1 MREWTQRHIE
11 ELIDKHAGGGGETAS
26 AIPYLANFAHWN
38 HMNIEMFH
46 GSQRLGSRTLSV
58 MLGSEKIDLQGTVDF
73 LSIAMRTNLDFVI
86 PRGDILDA
94 ALPRPRSSIT
104 NSITSRYEWRVLDE
118 PVGPWVVPL
127 DSGTVLNAAPQTIL
141 QDYSSTFN
149 SGVPIRTQQVYGGGV
164 STLSIT
170 GNRRALVFRFGNN
183 WNSNQ
188 LPSNIIASSGGG
200 EMDLYLT
207 CIRVNGGLSAAM
219 GRLCPL
225 RTA

>member
-11 ELIDKHAGGGGETAS
+11 ELIDKHAGGGGGS
-26 AIPYLANFAHWN
+26 AMDPLANFSHWSGLDVR
-38 HMNIEMFH
+38 MQH
-46 GSQRLGSRTLSV
+46 GSQNTGSRTLSV

-73 LSIAMRTNLDFVI
+73 LTISMRVNIDLIV

-94 ALPRPRSSIT
+94 ALPQPLSSLT
-104 NSITSRYEWRVLDE
+104 NPITSRYDWRVLDE
-118 PVGPWVVPL
+118 PGGTWTLPL
-127 DSGTVLNAAPQTIL
+127 DSGTVLNAAPQTVL

-149 SGVPIRTQQVYGGGV
+149 SGVPIRTQQVDGGGV
-164 STLSIT
+164 STLSIN

-183 WNSNQ
+183 WHYSQ
-188 LPSNIIASSGGG
+188 FPSNIIASSGGG
-200 EMDLYLT
+200 EMDILMT

-225 RTA
+225 RTT

>member
-11 ELIDKHAGGGGETAS
+11 ELIDKHAGGGSGS
-26 AIPYLANFAHWN
+26 AIPYLANFSHWN
-38 HMNIEMFH
+38 RMDVEMWH
-46 GSQRLGSRTLSV
+46 GSQIAGSRTLSV
-58 MLGSEKIDLQGTVDF
+58 MLGSEKVDLQGTVDF
-73 LSIAMRTNLDFVI
+73 LSISMRVNTDLIV

-94 ALPRPRSSIT
+94 ALPQPMSSIT

-118 PVGPWVVPL
+118 PAGPWSVPL
-127 DSGTVLNAAPQTIL
+127 ESGAVLTAAPQTIL

-149 SGVPIRTQQVYGGGV
+149 SGVPIRTQQVNGGGV
-164 STLSIT
+164 STLSIN

-183 WNSNQ
+183 WHHSQ
-188 LPSNIIASSGGG
+188 FPSNIIASSGGG

-225 RTA
+225 RTS

>member
-11 ELIDKHAGGGGETAS
+11 ELIDKHAGGGGGS
-26 AIPYLANFAHWN
+26 AMDPLANFAHWN
-38 HMNIEMFH
+38 HMNVRMEH
-46 GSQRLGSRTLSV
+46 GSQNTGSRTLSV

-73 LSIAMRTNLDFVI
+73 LTISMRVNNDLIV

-94 ALPRPRSSIT
+94 ALPQPLSSLT
-104 NSITSRYEWRVLDE
+104 NPITSRYDWRVLDE
-118 PVGPWVVPL
+118 PGGTWVLPL
-127 DSGTVLNAAPQTIL
+127 DSGTVLNAAPQTVL

-183 WNSNQ
+183 WHYSQ
-188 LPSNIIASSGGG
+188 FPSNIIANSGGG
-200 EMDLYLT
+200 EMDILMT

-225 RTA
+225 RTS

>member
-11 ELIDKHAGGGGETAS
+11 ELIDKHAGGGGGGTAMD
-26 AIPYLANFAHWN
+26 PLANFSHWSGLDVR
-38 HMNIEMFH
+38 MQH
-46 GSQRLGSRTLSV
+46 GSQNTGSRTLSV

-73 LSIAMRTNLDFVI
+73 LTISMRVNIDLIV

-94 ALPRPRSSIT
+94 ALPQPLSSLT
-104 NSITSRYEWRVLDE
+104 NPITSRYDWRVLDE
-118 PVGPWVVPL
+118 PGGTWTLPL
-127 DSGTVLNAAPQTIL
+127 DSGTVLNAAPQTVL

-149 SGVPIRTQQVYGGGV
+149 SGVPIRTQQVDGGGV
-164 STLSIT
+164 STLSIN

-183 WNSNQ
+183 WHYSQ
-188 LPSNIIASSGGG
+188 FPSNIIVSSGGG
-200 EMDLYLT
+200 EMDILMT

-225 RTA
+225 RTT

>member
-11 ELIDKHAGGGGETAS
+11 ELIDKHAGGGGGYAMD
-26 AIPYLANFAHWN
+26 PLANFAHWN
-38 HMNIEMFH
+38 HMNVEMSH
-46 GSQRLGSRTLSV
+46 GYQKLGSRTLSV
-58 MLGSEKIDLQGTVDF
+58 MLGSEKIDLQGGVDF
-73 LSIAMRTNLDFVI
+73 LSISMRVNIDLIV

-94 ALPRPRSSIT
+94 ALPQPRSSLT
-104 NSITSRYEWRVLDE
+104 NPITSRYDWRVLDE
-118 PVGPWVVPL
+118 PGGSWSFPL
-127 DSGTVLNAAPQTIL
+127 ESGTVLTAAPQTIL

-183 WNSNQ
+183 WHYNQ
-188 LPSNIIASSGGG
+188 FPSNIIVNSGGG
-200 EMDLYLT
+200 EMDILMT

-225 RTA
+225 RTS

>member
-11 ELIDKHAGGGGETAS
+11 ELIDKHAGGGGES
-26 AIPYLANFAHWN
+26 AFAPPLANFSHWSALGV
-38 HMNIEMFH
+38 EMSH
-46 GSQRLGSRTLSV
+46 GSQTLGSRTLSV
-58 MLGSEKIDLQGTVDF
+58 MLGSEKIDLLPGGVDF
-73 LSIAMRTNLDFVI
+73 LSVAMRVNTDLIV

-94 ALPRPRSSIT
+94 ALPQPRSSLT
-104 NSITSRYEWRVLDE
+104 NPITSRYEWRVLDE
-118 PVGPWVVPL
+118 PGWPGSAVE
-127 DSGTVLNAAPQTIL
+127 SGTVLKAAPQTIL

-183 WNSNQ
+183 WHYSQ
-188 LPSNIIASSGGG
+188 FPSNIIANSGGG
-200 EMDLYLT
+200 EMDLYMT

-225 RTA
+225 RTS